1 MMSPPAHP
9 DAAENWDEDF
19 EFTQGSSSHSHS
31 HSLSSTQHDPATT
44 TSPVT
49 TATPSTGL
57 SSASTAA
64 TSAAMVV
71 ESGPDSPPS
80 TPLSKDKKN
89 TVPLAHWAEP
99 GPSTPPKRPLLPLQ
113 PHAALTENW
122 DDDFQDTDSPGPAA
136 RRQHNHQHHQHSA
149 HHPLARAASSETGES
164 RETGGGGGGDS
175 PMIENW
181 DDDFEDAAARS
192 AGVPSPRRRMTPRKR
207 GSWPESDDEDG
218 GDDEYGFAD
227 GEREEDRTV
236 TSRSRGLHMPFQ
248 LPMDPPPPPVPP
260 LPSPFPR
267 SPTASVFSVPVSST
281 GRDSVTGYSYS
292 STAHLAL
299 RPTVSGGSA
308 ARLALLPPSP
318 PIHRERRRLRKKS
331 RPPHHFEDGIF
342 ELDDRAEVVDPPAR
356 PVTPE
361 QKKPRGDNN
370 ASTDDAAPDV
380 GNTSTS
386 GKTPLL
392 SRIGSV
398 GKKWGAAA
406 RKKRASTGPNEVTLR
421 EAPAGAERQA
431 ESEGSSRPTSFI
443 ASTSPGGSH
452 VRSGWF
458 FRGGGGGHGPP
469 GSPPTREGAL
479 KSEKSVERLLHLMRA
494 ERERGDRAEP
504 EPGSPS
510 SRMGVQR
517 RHGGHAREG
526 TAGSSALPQD
536 LTEAVD
542 GNGVPTSTL
551 LFGAGPRRPTS
562 MQIAQSSSG
571 SSWSTRPPV
580 PRHASYGDGR
590 HRRPVTPTTSSRASS
605 KQRSASASVE
615 DVHRSKKSS
624 TATRETLDDRSSD
637 AHSSSQHHDRPPL
650 PLPPEPTT
658 AEKEKEKE
666 KGSRRFMGGMRR
678 ISLVGGS
685 KHKRN
690 KSTAPEPT
698 KEKEPEPQPGRVSP
712 LPKDTLHDQ
721 STPRP
726 PSRVVRSS
734 QDVLLPPIELQPPSP
749 PRPKVGRK
757 TPPSGPGTTPTR
769 RSLNGTRPTLEP
781 SRSHPTLSPRTSL
794 SQTSSQETSLPTIP
808 SPLPSPTRP
817 KLSTSPVQTASLGRT
832 AQPPKERDTPSNSA
846 VLRRNSLG
854 DLKIPARISQAQ
866 VSLRRDLSMVRDFA
880 SSVEQLKQLQSTY
893 TSLVGRVREMLSD
906 PQESQSR
913 PVSPSFIHLP
923 KPALRTRSNTNPAAN
938 SGLNRNQLN
947 TAFLNI
953 EAKYR
958 LSWECAELLI
968 DLGGGGT
975 PNQAPTS
982 APPSSS
988 QSAPAVP
995 TSVDG
1000 RKSRERAITL
1010 AGDEQKPVITPAPPS
1025 VTSPPLASPPSQWR
1039 ASTGRHDLSQRQL
1052 LLLRE
1057 MLNNPD
1063 PNATLS
1069 FEPNI
1074 PEEDINRNWRW
1085 GDAMNSTVTLPSEES
1100 GGGHQ
1105 YGTVPSPSK
1114 KRRTSRLGM
1123 RGLRDMLKS
1132 LKKSYSEQ
1140 GQSPVLPRVP
1150 PSTSS
1155 ISASTDSSLNLPR
1168 DSRPP
1173 SVAQR
1178 RRAKTST
1185 GPESIS
1191 SRRGE
1196 IHPNSPY
1203 GTTPSL
1209 PHKSSPRRPSLASI
1223 FRLGQKT
1230 KTATAGA
1237 GQSVDDLSS
1246 NAAGPSS
1253 SGSGHASGTSL
1264 GEELDED
1271 WDRVESVSDL
1281 DHAARS
1287 LGLSSD
1293 GTATVRGKK
1302 GKSPYLFQREAR
1314 QDATRRGPDA
1324 SGSSI
1329 WSHGGSESPKK
1340 PSAIPPSTLQSYQ
1353 RSIKLSDVREAGE
1366 GEQSEHTARAPSRSK
1381 NRQSAPSPSPRRP
1394 PSRSR
1399 KNPTGSVRSAPPQ
1412 PWGTPSPDL
1421 ATGPLPDVKLA
1432 MAPEN
1437 IKPLL
1442 ENAREVHA
1450 RCSDCIAEL
1459 EALLH
1464 SATSSSSAT
1473 TVAVGA
1479 APAQA

>member
-1 MMSPPAHP
+1 MA
-9 DAAENWDEDF
+9 DGDGDGAENWDEDF
-19 EFTQGSSSHSHS
+19 QFSQQRASSQGDVQALPASSSS
-31 HSLSSTQHDPATT
+31 QQP
-44 TSPVT
+44 
-49 TATPSTGL
+49 
-57 SSASTAA
+57 
-64 TSAAMVV
+64 M
-71 ESGPDSPPS
+71 PS

-89 TVPLAHWAEP
+89 TASGATSAAAIWPDP
-99 GPSTPPKRPLLPLQ
+99 GPSTPSKRPPPHRRQSSPQ
-113 PHAALTENW
+113 PENW
-122 DDDFQDTDSPGPAA
+122 DDDFQDPDSPGQSTS
-136 RRQHNHQHHQHSA
+136 RRHA
-149 HHPLARAASSETGES
+149 HPLAREESSSTA
-164 RETGGGGGGDS
+164 DS

-192 AGVPSPRRRMTPRKR
+192 AGAPSPRRRTPRKR
-207 GSWPESDDEDG
+207 GSWPSSDED
-218 GDDEYGFAD
+218 DDDHDDAEYGFGD
-227 GEREEDRTV
+227 GDREEDRTV
-236 TSRSRGLHMPFQ
+236 TSRSRGMHLPFH
-248 LPMDPPPPPVPP
+248 LPADSPPPPVPP

-281 GRDSVTGYSYS
+281 TGRDSVTGYSYS

-299 RPTVSGGSA
+299 RPTVSGGGGGGSSA

-331 RPPHHFEDGIF
+331 RPPPNFEDGIF
-342 ELDDRAEVVDPPAR
+342 ELDDRAEIVDPPAR
-356 PVTPE
+356 PVTPD
-361 QKKPRGDNN
+361 QQHKKAAAARDAGL
-370 ASTDDAAPDV
+370 DDPAAPDV
-380 GNTSTS
+380 GNTSATTSS

-406 RKKRASTGPNEVTLR
+406 RKKRASTGPSEVMLR
-421 EAPAGAERQA
+421 EAPAGAES
-431 ESEGSSRPTSFI
+431 SEDNAGSKGVSRPTSFV
-443 ASTSPGGSH
+443 ASTSPGGS
-452 VRSGWF
+452 RGWF

-479 KSEKSVERLLHLMRA
+479 KSEKSVERLLHLMRGERN
-494 ERERGDRAEP
+494 EREAREAEP
-504 EPGSPS
+504 CSPS
-510 SRMGVQR
+510 SSRERQRTAKQQR
-517 RHGGHAREG
+517 RHAREG
-526 TAGSSALPQD
+526 TAASSALPQD
-536 LTEAVD
+536 LEQAMD
-542 GNGVPTSTL
+542 GSGVPTSTL
-551 LFGAGPRRPTS
+551 LFGGTPRRPTS
-562 MQIAQSSSG
+562 MQISQSSSG

-590 HRRPVTPTTSSRASS
+590 HRRPVTPSSSSRASS

-615 DVHRSKKSS
+615 DVHRGKKGS
-624 TATRETLDDRSSD
+624 TTAMDDRSSD
-637 AHSSSQHHDRPPL
+637 AHSSVQHHDRPPL
-650 PLPPEPTT
+650 PLPPAASATESSAT
-658 AEKEKEKE
+658 EKE

-678 ISLVGGS
+678 ISLVGSG

-690 KSTAPEPT
+690 KSTAPDP
-698 KEKEPEPQPGRVSP
+698 KEPDQPRPPSP
-712 LPKDTLHDQ
+712 LSKPPKPESDLQDQ

-734 QDVLLPPIELQPPSP
+734 QDILLPPIELQPPSP
-749 PRPKVGRK
+749 PRPKGGRK

-769 RSLNGTRPTLEP
+769 RSLNGSRPCLEP
-781 SRSHPTLSPRTSL
+781 SRSHPTLSPRTS
-794 SQTSSQETSLPTIP
+794 SSHTSSQETPLPTIP

-817 KLSTSPVQTASLGRT
+817 KPSTSPVQTASLGRT
-832 AQPPKERDTPSNSA
+832 ALPPKERDAQSNSA

-866 VSLRRDLSMVRDFA
+866 VSLRRDLNMVRDFA
-880 SSVEQLKQLQSTY
+880 SSVEQLKQLQTTY
-893 TSLVGRVREMLSD
+893 TSLVDRVRELLSD

-913 PVSPSFIHLP
+913 PVSPSYIHLP
-923 KPALRTRSNTNPAAN
+923 RPVLRSRSNTNPAAN
-938 SGLNRNQLN
+938 SSLNRNQFN
-947 TAFLNI
+947 AAFLNI

-968 DLGGGGT
+968 DLAGGGSTGET
-975 PNQAPTS
+975 PSS

-995 TSVDG
+995 TSIEG

-1010 AGDEQKPVITPAPPS
+1010 AGDEQKPVIAAPS
-1025 VTSPPLASPPSQWR
+1025 THGTTSPPLASPPSQWR

-1074 PEEDINRNWRW
+1074 PEEEINRSWRW

-1100 GGGHQ
+1100 GGHQ
-1105 YGTVPSPSK
+1105 YGTVPSPTK

-1150 PSTSS
+1150 ASSSS
-1155 ISASTDSSLNLPR
+1155 ISASTDSSLNLTR

-1185 GPESIS
+1185 GPESIA
-1191 SRRGE
+1191 SRRE
-1196 IHPNSPY
+1196 VHPNSPY
-1203 GTTPSL
+1203 GTTQSV

-1230 KTATAGA
+1230 KTTQAGA
-1237 GQSVDDLSS
+1237 GQSVDDLSP
-1246 NAAGPSS
+1246 NAAGL
-1253 SGSGHASGTSL
+1253 GSGNSGTSL
-1264 GEELDED
+1264 GDDIEED

-1281 DHAARS
+1281 DHAARTM
-1287 LGLSSD
+1287 GLSAD

-1302 GKSPYLFQREAR
+1302 GRSPYLFQREPR
-1314 QDATRRGPDA
+1314 PETPRRPDA
-1324 SGSSI
+1324 SASSI
-1329 WSHGGSESPKK
+1329 WSPGESPKK
-1340 PSAIPPSTLQSYQ
+1340 LSAIPPSTLQSYQ

-1366 GEQSEHTARAPSRSK
+1366 GEASVGGEQRVRPNSRSK
-1381 NRQSAPSPSPRRP
+1381 HRQSAPSPSPRRP
-1394 PSRSR
+1394 PSRNR

-1412 PWGTPSPDL
+1412 GMGGGLSPDM
-1421 ATGPLPDVKLA
+1421 AGGPLPDVKLA
-1432 MAPEN
+1432 MSPEN

-1450 RCSDCIAEL
+1450 RCVECIGEL
-1459 EALLH
+1459 EALLNN
-1464 SATSSSSAT
+1464 
-1473 TVAVGA
+1473 A
-1479 APAQA
+1479 APGVALAPQPAP